1 MYPKLSLYIDGQFI
15 GAEGRREQDVYNPA
29 TGEVIGKL
37 PHATREDLVQQV
49 KAEQRTKPVVRR
61 APKPDGT
68 PVAKAAPAALDETED
83 GAATDAPKKRRRR
96 RRKPGGAEGS
106 ASAGQD

>member
-1 MYPKLSLYIDGQFI
+1 MNAEHPARDPIGNDARID
-15 GAEGRREQDVYNPA
+15 ALDERLKAARE
-29 TGEVIGKL
+29 
-37 PHATREDLVQQV
+37 RE
-49 KAEQRTKPVVRR
+49 EQRTKPVVRR